1 MTINYMPCRH
11 TSTLLKVKERR
22 KMNLDIT
29 KYLKNK
35 DITLSNDDLDLDRM
49 SKDLYKGYTKNS
61 DIKEPDYS
69 GYVAK
74 ADFDKLQSDYTTMEN
89 NYNNQTKIL
98 SDTNEKMARVSLES
112 KLVRKGFKE
121 ENFDEVVK
129 LRNSLYSEEKDDQKA
144 VDMIAD
150 KFKNTYFAQE
160 NGTPYTQAPNE
171 NGGVNGNNGSK
182 TKEIKITRNTSI
194 KDLLIP
200 VTK

>member
-1 MTINYMPCRH
+1 
-11 TSTLLKVKERR
+11 
-22 KMNLDIT
+22 MNLDIT

-35 DITLSNDDLDLDRM
+35 DITISNDDLDLEKL
-49 SKDLYKGYTKNS
+49 SSDLRKGYTKNS

-69 GYVAK
+69 GYVK
-74 ADFDKLQSDYTTMEN
+74 KEDFDKLQSDYTTMET
-89 NYNNQTKIL
+89 NYNNQTKVL

-129 LRNSLYSEEKDDQKA
+129 LRNSLYADEKDDQKA

-150 KFKNTYFAQE
+150 KFKNTYLAQE
-160 NGTPYTQAPNE
+160 EKTPYTPAPNE

-182 TKEIKITRNTSI
+182 TNDIKITRNTSI
-194 KDLLIP
+194 KDLFIP

>member
-1 MTINYMPCRH
+1 
-11 TSTLLKVKERR
+11 
-22 KMNLDIT
+22 MNLDIT

-35 DITLSNDDLDLDRM
+35 DITISNDDLDLDKM

-69 GYVAK
+69 GYVK
-74 ADFDKLQSDYTTMEN
+74 KEDFDKLQSDYTTLEN
-89 NYNNQTKIL
+89 NYNTTVKTL
-98 SDTNEKMARVSLES
+98 SDTNDKMARVSLES

-129 LRNSLYSEEKDDQKA
+129 LRNSLYADEKDDQKA
-144 VDMIAD
+144 VDSIAER
-150 KFKNTYFAQE
+150 FKNTYFAE
-160 NGTPYTQAPNE
+160 EKNPYTPAPNE

-182 TKEIKITRNTSI
+182 TNDIKITRNTSI
-194 KDLLIP
+194 KDLIIP